1 MKGRFLIDRKSMA
14 MKREIIIRQE
24 EPTDIPA
31 VQALLVGAFGGEKE
45 AKLVDALRKNPDVFV
60 PELSLVAVT
69 DNQVVGHIF
78 FSKVKIV
85 DQVAHAVVS
94 LALAPM
100 AVAPGFQK
108 NGIGRQLISHGLA
121 AARDMG
127 FQSVIVLGHEYYY
140 PRFGFVPTS
149 RWHIHP
155 PFQVPANAYLGLE
168 LVEGGLQHVSGTV
181 EYPAEF
187 EV

>member
-1 MKGRFLIDRKSMA
+1 MKK
-14 MKREIIIRQE
+14 EVIIRQE
-24 EPTDIPA
+24 TTADIPA
-31 VQALLVGAFGGEKE
+31 VQAMLFHAFGGEKE

-60 PELSLVAVT
+60 PELSLVAVME
-69 DNQVVGHIF
+69 DQVVGHIF

-85 DQVAHAVVS
+85 DQTVHEVVS

-108 NGIGRQLISHGLA
+108 NGIGRQLMGHGLA

-127 FQSVIVLGHEYYY
+127 FQSVIVLGHENYY

-155 PFQVPANAYLGLE
+155 PFQVPSNVYLGLE

-181 EYPAEF
+181 QYPAEF